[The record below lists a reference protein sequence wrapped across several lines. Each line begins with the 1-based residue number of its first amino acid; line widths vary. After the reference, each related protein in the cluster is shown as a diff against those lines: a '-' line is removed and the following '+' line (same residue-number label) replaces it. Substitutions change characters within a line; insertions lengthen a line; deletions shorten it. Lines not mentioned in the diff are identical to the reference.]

1 MKSVP
6 RGGGT
11 VKEVAHYRTTIKDW
25 PEGDRPREKL
35 QQQGA
40 SYLSEAELLAILIRT
55 GQKGTTALDLAKR
68 LLSNGRTLR
77 EVAQMSVHDLVQEG
91 IGRARATSIVAACE
105 LSRRL
110 PSSAGKE
117 RPVFHC
123 PEDVAGIYIP
133 KLRDLQHE
141 EFWVLLLTSANRLI
155 ADVRIT
161 SGTLNASLVHPREC
175 FKEALKQSAAT
186 VIFLHNHPSGNAEP
200 SQEDLA
206 ITRQLVESG
215 KILGI
220 PVHDH
225 IIVAGNTF
233 TSLADRGLV

>member
-1 MKSVP
+1 M
-6 RGGGT
+6 
-11 VKEVAHYRTTIKDW
+11 KEVAHYRTTIKDW